1 MMERLTRGLGATI
14 DLELS
19 FANGPRLQA
28 TREDL
33 TLTGAGDRVTDKLRK
48 FQRIISENLTSDS
61 RVKSLPVGGAL
72 NLQGTPQSWICRL
85 VSRQTFAMET
95 ADISTNPISPW
106 DFPIW
111 INRQNFRTRWMTTE
125 MLF

>member
-1 MMERLTRGLGATI
+1 
-14 DLELS
+14 LS
-19 FANGPRLQA
+19 FANGSRPQA

-61 RVKSLPVGGAL
+61 GVKSLPVGGAL
-72 NLQGTPQSWICRL
+72 NLQGTPQRWICRL

-95 ADISTNPISPW
+95 ADFSTNPISPW

-111 INRQNFRTRWMTTE
+111 INRQNFWTRWMTTKNTQ
-125 MLF
+125 